1 MAQIK
6 ISELTEA
13 TTVDN
18 TTVVLVVN
26 SGETQTTSL
35 ETIKNIL
42 LEDVNTQLDE
52 VSNVLSTLTTVE
64 EVSE

>member
-13 TTVDN
+13 TTVN
-18 TTVVLVVN
+18 NSTVVLIVN
-26 SGETQTTSL
+26 NDETQTTSL

-42 LEDVNTQLDE
+42 LEDVNQQLGDVE
-52 VSNVLSTLTTVE
+52 DILATLVTIDE
-64 EVSE
+64 EV

>member
-13 TTVDN
+13 TTVN
-18 TTVVLVVN
+18 NETVVLIVN
-26 SGETQTTSL
+26 DEETQTTSL

-42 LEDVNTQLDE
+42 LEDVNAQLGDVE
-52 VSNVLSTLTTVE
+52 AILSTLTTVDE
-64 EVSE
+64 EV